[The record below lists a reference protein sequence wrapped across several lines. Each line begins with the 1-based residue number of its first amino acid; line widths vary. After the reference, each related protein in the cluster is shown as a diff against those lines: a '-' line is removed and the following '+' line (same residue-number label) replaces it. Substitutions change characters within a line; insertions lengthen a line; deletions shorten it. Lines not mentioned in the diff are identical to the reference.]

1 MSYSSPG
8 MSGWRTTLSGATS
21 GSVGHIRSVSLSGI
35 ETEEV
40 EVTTM
45 SSSDAFREYVTG
57 LSDPGEIQLDIVYT
71 KTSFNTVFNA
81 LGDSANEEWTVT
93 FPDSSTFKCSGFL
106 KSVSIDSQMDE
117 VIEGVAVLRLSGKPT
132 FTASE

>member
-8 MSGWRTTLSGATS
+8 MSGWRTTLSGGTS
-21 GSVGHIRSVSLSGI
+21 GNVGHIRSVSLSGI

-57 LSDPGEIQLDIVYT
+57 LSDPGEIQLDIVYS

-93 FPDSSTFKCSGFL
+93 FPDSSTFKCNGFL
-106 KSVSIDSQMDE
+106 KSVSLDSQMDE
-117 VIEGVAVLRLSGKPT
+117 VIEGVAILKLSGKPT
-132 FTASE
+132 FAASA